1 MDPALTL
8 SDNVAEASQYY
19 RVFWQQGPLIQIHT
33 YIQSSL
39 LLNPPQIGRYI
50 HAAHTLLLCKAGRVC
65 NIHTYRALDCFLLSY
80 AQWSVCVRMHVRT
93 WVCTWI
99 CVCPLTTDYI
109 KTDRK
114 LITCG
119 STVVY
124 YFLLVKLN
132 RTQVDTRLHY
142 MCSKT
147 TKVSLVLTI
156 MQKICMLYVCTCT
169 VYCTHTHTHTHTHAC
184 THTHTHARTHACTH
198 AQTHTSTTTHTHQ
211 QNTHTHQQKNT
222 QIAHIFQISKKTWCG
237 LIVPAICRRGNRRLL
252 CWQMMQHL
260 SKCQPKMQRRGRN
273 R

>member
-124 YFLLVKLN
+124 YFLLVKHN
-132 RTQVDTRLHY
+132 CNQADTPLHY
-142 MCSKT
+142 MCTET
-147 TKVSLVLTI
+147 TKVSLVLTNNAED
-156 MQKICMLYVCTCT
+156 LYVVRMYMHC
-169 VYCTHTHTHTHTHAC
+169 VLYTHTHTHTHAC
-184 THTHTHARTHACTH
+184 LHTHTHACSHTRMHTCTDTHINNN
-198 AQTHTSTTTHTHQ
+198 THTSTKHTHTS
-211 QNTHTHQQKNT
+211 TKKHTNCSHFSDFEENVMWS
-222 QIAHIFQISKKTWCG
+222 HSSS
-237 LIVPAICRRGNRRLL
+237 
-252 CWQMMQHL
+252 HL
-260 SKCQPKMQRRGRN
+260 PKR
-273 R
+273 